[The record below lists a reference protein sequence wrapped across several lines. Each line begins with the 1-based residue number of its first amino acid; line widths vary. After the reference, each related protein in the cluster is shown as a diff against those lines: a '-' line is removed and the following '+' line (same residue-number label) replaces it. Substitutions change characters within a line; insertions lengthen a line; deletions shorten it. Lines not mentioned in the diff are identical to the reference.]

1 MHIKRTVGTITP
13 SNNFPKI
20 SKFRLLYFV
29 FCLFTVFLSVVSFG
43 ISFNNAQADEYIE
56 KQKIELKQAVINA
69 LVTQPEIQA
78 ESALLCQAIFE
89 IGLIKAQNKPQITAQ
104 IVGQSQFVSNFDSSI
119 NDEDNAQSR
128 GLGDEEDGIF
138 DMRLSVSKTLWDWNR
153 YEYSITSK
161 ELSHISK
168 QYKRKVALSN
178 KLKELMQLSLDY
190 QFTKNSLAIGLEV
203 QEQISDFMTSIEA
216 KGEAGVIPL
225 INVRRAKLLSIDFEG
240 QVEKTKNQL
249 DRIEKE
255 ITTSFSLIPSDIVH
269 FPQLFEQHRPIELP
283 FFNENTSIAVASL
296 GFEISA
302 MMNENQAISLENKPI
317 VYGTVTSSVFDLRDF
332 EEEYEI
338 IGELSVSMPLYDG
351 GSNLARQNILNWQI
365 SGLNAEK
372 DRIVQLSINRQTT
385 NFSYLNQSKVA
396 LLQADEERK
405 SMQEQL
411 DNMLAVSGNV
421 AISEL
426 SIMEQMV
433 KLSQV
438 RVKQLIGNRDINQI
452 FADQLDLADSLLP
465 LFTISSGIKE
475 C

>member
-1 MHIKRTVGTITP
+1 M
-13 SNNFPKI
+13 
-20 SKFRLLYFV
+20 
-29 FCLFTVFLSVVSFG
+29 
-43 ISFNNAQADEYIE
+43 
-56 KQKIELKQAVINA
+56 
-69 LVTQPEIQA
+69 
-78 ESALLCQAIFE
+78 
-89 IGLIKAQNKPQITAQ
+89 
-104 IVGQSQFVSNFDSSI
+104 
-119 NDEDNAQSR
+119 
-128 GLGDEEDGIF
+128 
-138 DMRLSVSKTLWDWNR
+138 
-153 YEYSITSK
+153 
-161 ELSHISK
+161 
-168 QYKRKVALSN
+168 ALSN

-255 ITTSFSLIPSDIVH
+255 ITTSFGLIPSGIVH

>member
-1 MHIKRTVGTITP
+1 M
-13 SNNFPKI
+13 
-20 SKFRLLYFV
+20 
-29 FCLFTVFLSVVSFG
+29 
-43 ISFNNAQADEYIE
+43 
-56 KQKIELKQAVINA
+56 
-69 LVTQPEIQA
+69 
-78 ESALLCQAIFE
+78 
-89 IGLIKAQNKPQITAQ
+89 
-104 IVGQSQFVSNFDSSI
+104 
-119 NDEDNAQSR
+119 
-128 GLGDEEDGIF
+128 
-138 DMRLSVSKTLWDWNR
+138 
-153 YEYSITSK
+153 
-161 ELSHISK
+161 
-168 QYKRKVALSN
+168 
-178 KLKELMQLSLDY
+178 MQLSLDY

-255 ITTSFSLIPSDIVH
+255 ITTSFSLIPSDIEH

>member
-1 MHIKRTVGTITP
+1 M
-13 SNNFPKI
+13 
-20 SKFRLLYFV
+20 
-29 FCLFTVFLSVVSFG
+29 
-43 ISFNNAQADEYIE
+43 
-56 KQKIELKQAVINA
+56 
-69 LVTQPEIQA
+69 
-78 ESALLCQAIFE
+78 
-89 IGLIKAQNKPQITAQ
+89 
-104 IVGQSQFVSNFDSSI
+104 
-119 NDEDNAQSR
+119 
-128 GLGDEEDGIF
+128 
-138 DMRLSVSKTLWDWNR
+138 
-153 YEYSITSK
+153 
-161 ELSHISK
+161 
-168 QYKRKVALSN
+168 ALSN

-203 QEQISDFMTSIEA
+203 QEQISYFMTSIEA

-351 GSNLARQNILNWQI
+351 VISALHLKTIGGFVSEGSVLAELIPESTAVLIRAKILTKDLAEVRIGQLATI
-365 SGLNAEK
+365 SLTSY
-372 DRIVQLSINRQTT
+372 DRAQYGHLEGVVTHIARNVTEVENTPPYYETEIKLTSV
-385 NFSYLNQSKVA
+385 NFSNTGIQP
-396 LLQADEERK
+396 D
-405 SMQEQL
+405 
-411 DNMLAVSGNV
+411 LAVGM
-421 AISEL
+421 EL
-426 SIMEQMV
+426 SVDILGGKRTILGYIMSPIMKAANTVFRE
-433 KLSQV
+433 
-438 RVKQLIGNRDINQI
+438 I
-452 FADQLDLADSLLP
+452 
-465 LFTISSGIKE
+465 
-475 C
+475 